1 MAFTMDAQGR
11 VQNTWTQE
19 LINKLAG
26 YLGGNMPEVNINDT
40 QNVGTGTGIKNAAWL
55 LARIEEA
62 KAMKMP
68 ESDIMQFG
76 RMPADWV
83 QGRINQFKHR
93 KKAEFVTDDT
103 GASYTVVTQPNL
115 GVHGST
121 FDKMVTEQTVK
132 PGAGTWQEPL
142 AGPPPTPGG
151 GEDGGGGGGGGTQ
164 YGTGG
169 SPGDDIRSMMEG
181 GVDPALSVWEEMN
194 RANMLSGP
202 FTDLI
207 RNQLLQW
214 SAPQGLALQTMEN
227 LRGQD
232 ATPLSSFLQHSYTG
246 MPTINPEDLQLLA
259 SGMAPEGSG
268 INQARLRESAAAFD
282 DPMNRQLAY
291 QTVAGASPFRTAP
304 AFIRSSVQNQAND
317 AYNQYRSM
325 GIDDELAATEGSKY
339 LTYLGNR
346 FGMF

>member
-11 VQNTWTQE
+11 VLNTKTDALMQALRGTGIPFDPNE
-19 LINKLAG
+19 
-26 YLGGNMPEVNINDT
+26 NDP

-55 LARIEEA
+55 LARINEA
-62 KAMKMP
+62 RSMGVP
-68 ESDIMQFG
+68 ESDIRQFG
-76 RMPADWV
+76 TMPSDWI

-93 KKAEFVTDDT
+93 KKSEFVTDDT
-103 GASYTVVTQPNL
+103 GASYTQVTQPNL

-121 FDKMVTEQTVK
+121 FDKAVTDAR
-132 PGAGTWQEPL
+132 AGNAPPL
-142 AGPPPTPGG
+142 AGPAPTPGG
-151 GEDGGGGGGGGTQ
+151 GEDGGGGGGTQ
-164 YGTGG
+164 FGTGG

-194 RANMLSGP
+194 RSNMLSGP

-246 MPTINPEDLQLLA
+246 MPTISPEDLQMLA
-259 SGMAPEGSG
+259 SGMTPEGSG

-282 DPMNRQLAY
+282 NPLNRQLAY

-304 AFIRSSVQNQAND
+304 AFIRSNVQNQAND
-317 AYNQYRSM
+317 AYSQYRSM
-325 GIDDELAATEGSKY
+325 GIDDELAATEGSDY
-339 LTYLGNR
+339 LTYLGKR